1 LIHPCLYDNQHNI
14 VDEGDSRALRPGKSD
29 QAMKKLTRDVL
40 QQLIDGS
47 AEPVF
52 VARIDHPDWP
62 VVLANPAFAS
72 IADGSEVLN
81 KPLADVVEQLVGR
94 DLALEIS
101 ETVRAGHASSIA
113 VELGSQEFL
122 LVLKPLRT
130 GKNDAVQ
137 HYAAYW
143 RGSAGTNRVVDAE
156 MQQAL
161 LKAKRRIRDLS
172 RDDPATGLLNERSF
186 REVLAHDWAV
196 AARENASLALVAF
209 ELDDFSAYREVFGRH
224 ATESCQRRVAQAI
237 RRCLRRA
244 SDVAARIVAA
254 DGDFLVVLS
263 HSSDEGAVTEFAAKI
278 SAAVRELGLHHP
290 RSKGS
295 RFITV
300 SYRTAVNSAGDGK
313 FTHEEFLDGVL
324 KKI

>member
-1 LIHPCLYDNQHNI
+1 
-14 VDEGDSRALRPGKSD
+14 
-29 QAMKKLTRDVL
+29 MKKLTREVL

-47 AEPVF
+47 TEPVF

-62 VVLANPAFAS
+62 VVLSNPAFAS
-72 IADGSEVLN
+72 ISGHSEVLQ

-101 ETVRAGHASSIA
+101 ETVRGGHESSIA
-113 VELGSQEFL
+113 VELGTREFL
-122 LVLKPLRT
+122 LVLKPLKS
-130 GKNDAVQ
+130 GKGDNAQ

-143 RGSAGTNRVVDAE
+143 RHSGGAGHTADSE
-156 MQQAL
+156 IQQAL

-172 RDDPATGLLNERSF
+172 RDDPVTGLLNERSF

-209 ELDDFSAYREVFGRH
+209 TLNDFPAYLEVFGRH
-224 ATESCQRRVAQAI
+224 ASDSCQRRVAQAI

-244 SDVAARIVAA
+244 SDVAARVDTA
-254 DGDFLVVLS
+254 DGDCLVVLS
-263 HSSDEGAVTEFAAKI
+263 HSSDESAVNEFAARI

-295 RFITV
+295 RFVTV
-300 SYRTAVNSAGDGK
+300 SYRTTVESAGTDSASDA
-313 FTHEEFLDGVL
+313 EFLNSVL
-324 KKI
+324 AKLDK